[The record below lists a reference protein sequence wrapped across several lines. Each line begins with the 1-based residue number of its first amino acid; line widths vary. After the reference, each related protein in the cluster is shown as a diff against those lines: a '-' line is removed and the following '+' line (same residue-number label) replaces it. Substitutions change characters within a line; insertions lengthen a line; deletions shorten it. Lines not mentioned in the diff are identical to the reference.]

1 MLVLGQFQAQASDTA
16 SSDASRQKHITF
28 FFRGKRI
35 CRKLLH
41 TLSLKKYR
49 NLLEHHTSHGICPRE
64 HGNLHNVPHNRIDLS
79 VVKDVVAFIQ
89 KYAEIHAMPLPG
101 RLPNHK
107 ADKSLL
113 LPSNCSKSEI

>member
-1 MLVLGQFQAQASDTA
+1 MF
-16 SSDASRQKHITF
+16 
-28 FFRGKRI
+28 
-35 CRKLLH
+35 LH

-79 VVKDVVAFIQ
+79 VLKDVVAFIQ

-101 RLPNHK
+101 RLPNQK

-113 LPSNCSKSEI
+113 LQSITVQKMKCIDSMFMLRK